1 MNDINR
7 RGFLGTLIASVAALF
22 AGKRTEASAND
33 LGKHVEQPAFQ
44 PGDIVECRSGCI
56 GVVVNWSDHVSF
68 LQNLRLYRVETPQGS
83 VFASESLMTKI
94 SHVDRTD
101 PGAWS
106 MYGSKD
112 GKHQAI
118 LCKPTQSVKAGQ
130 CVIWNEPVSPI
141 IRGRMPQRI
150 EPFIKEWADHI
161 LECASKVGYDPHFRV
176 LGFATNDVTVPTG
189 SLVSGQ
195 TARWEEHPRDWCW
208 VVTNLPTG
216 MNWWHHVTVPTDAC
230 KLLSDGI
237 M

>member
-33 LGKHVEQPAFQ
+33 IGKHVEQPAFQ
-44 PGDIVECRSGCI
+44 RGDIVLFDTCYASGDKVFC
-56 GVVVNWSDHVSF
+56 GVVLDWSDHAYF
-68 LQNLRLYRVETPQGS
+68 DRNYRVYRVDTPHGLLCLFPDLS
-83 VFASESLMTKI
+83 VQTPTYGAVKI

-130 CVIWNEPVSPI
+130 LLAHC
-141 IRGRMPQRI
+141 
-150 EPFIKEWADHI
+150 
-161 LECASKVGYDPHFRV
+161 HFRDIINGESWDEIGPTPWVASNV
-176 LGFATNDVTVPTG
+176 LGFATSDVTVLQDYAG
-189 SLVSGQ
+189 GND
-195 TARWEEHPRDWCW
+195 ARPSRDWCW
-208 VVTNLPTG
+208 VVPQ
-216 MNWWHHVTVPTDAC
+216 MEKPEAWDAAETYWY
-230 KLLSDGI
+230 KNQQELGL
-237 M
+237 